1 MQGVVMEGILAL
13 VLIAIFVL
21 FINRIVNANRKLTAT
36 TGVSKQYDY
45 RWGSLN
51 PAYICP
57 HCQTKGSV
65 HTKSVKRKH
74 GISGGKVMGGLF
86 TLGTSLLVTGLS
98 RKEQATQAH
107 CTNCNSTWDF

>member
-1 MQGVVMEGILAL
+1 MDGILAL
-13 VLIAIFVL
+13 VLIAIIVFCVNRVANAFRVL
-21 FINRIVNANRKLTAT
+21 SSSNGEL
-36 TGVSKQYDY
+36 KQYDY
-45 RWGSLN
+45 GWGSLN
-51 PAYICP
+51 EVFVCP

-65 HTKSVKRKH
+65 YTKSVKRKH